1 MIALTRF
8 TLLLVVAAM
17 CVACGAAPAPGIS
30 SGSPTS
36 PAGVASTPSAPPT
49 AAGTPPPVATPTMAA
64 PAGDLADLRGTI
76 VIDGSSTVFPITE
89 AAALGFRDL
98 AVGVD
103 IRLGVSGT
111 GGGFAKFCAG
121 ATTISNASRP
131 IKQSEAAECAA
142 AGIAYIELP
151 VAFDGISVVVPAENT
166 WAVCMSV
173 AELRQLWEPAAEG
186 AITRWS
192 QIRPAWPDLPI
203 SLYGAGADSGTYD
216 YFTQAIVGEEGLSR
230 SDYTAS
236 EDDYLI
242 AQDVAEDRG
251 GLAFFGYAYYREY
264 VDQLRVVAI
273 DNGQGCVAPDL
284 TTIADTSYQPL
295 SRPIFIYVRADAL
308 DRPEVRAFVTFYLAN
323 GAALVE
329 SARYIPLPPRAYELA
344 ARRVERRLTGS
355 VFAGGSQVGVSIE
368 RLLELEGR

>member
-1 MIALTRF
+1 MIAAMRF
-8 TLLLVVAAM
+8 TLFLVVAAL

-30 SGSPTS
+30 SGTS
-36 PAGVASTPSAPPT
+36 VPPAGDVATPPAAPT
-49 AAGTPPPVATPTMAA
+49 VDGTPPLVTPPIAA
-64 PAGDLADLRGTI
+64 PAGALSDLRGTI

-89 AAALGFRDL
+89 AAALGFREM
-98 AVGVD
+98 ARGVD

-121 ATTISNASRP
+121 ETAVSNASRP
-131 IKQSEAAECAA
+131 IKQSEAEQCAA
-142 AGIAYIELP
+142 AGIAYVELP
-151 VAFDGISVVVPAENT
+151 VAFDGISVVVHAENT

-173 AELRQLWEPAAEG
+173 AELRQLWEPAADQRV
-186 AITRWS
+186 TRWS
-192 QIRPAWPDLPI
+192 QIRSFWPDLPI

-216 YFTQAIVGEEGLSR
+216 YFTQAIVGEEGVSR

-264 VDQLRVVAI
+264 ADRLRVVAI
-273 DNGQGCVAPDL
+273 DNGQGCITPDL

-308 DRPEVRAFVTFYLAN
+308 DRPEVRAFIDFYLAN
-323 GAALVE
+323 GPALVE
-329 SARYIPLPPRAYELA
+329 SARYIPLPRRAYDLA
-344 ARRVERRLTGS
+344 IRRVERRLTGS
-355 VFAGGSQVGVSIE
+355 VFAGGSQVGISFE
-368 RLLELEGR
+368 QLLELEGR